1 MANRRILRTCGSVV
15 EAAQL
20 AERLVEAGYPVT
32 VLGSSSSSAYMG
44 VNEDRE
50 VWIEDSELLEDPK
63 TAEEIAGI
71 IDASRWRTEEG
82 DTFGGPLVEPDDPHF
97 IKVMRVIIWIIVVV
111 IVGPMFWRMI
121 SI

>member
-20 AERLVEAGYPVT
+20 AERLAEAGYPVT

-50 VWIEDSELLEDPK
+50 VWIENADFLEDPS
-63 TAEEIAGI
+63 TVEEIAKI
-71 IDASRWRTEEG
+71 IDASRWRTEDG
-82 DTFGGPLVEPDDPHF
+82 DTFGGPLVEPDDPHV
-97 IKVMRVIIWIIVVV
+97 ITVMKVIIWTLVII
-111 IVGPMFWRMI
+111 IIGPIFWRMI
-121 SI
+121 SN

>member
-50 VWIEDSELLEDPK
+50 VWIENADLLEDAS
-63 TAEEIAGI
+63 TVEEIAKI
-71 IDASRWRTEEG
+71 IDASRWRTEDG

-97 IKVMRVIIWIIVVV
+97 ITVMKVIVWIIVLV
-111 IVGPMFWRMI
+111 IIGPIFWRMI
-121 SI
+121 SN